1 MDFLWQ
7 CLRDSLL
14 AEDIFPGIE
23 DLPSC
28 EDKRLPFTSVYG
40 SICTSRYEAAAPI
53 VTAGKSMA
61 TGSMCGRPV
70 LRQSL
75 GKFANR
81 KHHPMTSLRLTRSHL
96 AVPAHR
102 VRMVE
107 RAASSDADAVLLD
120 LDDAG
125 PVEEKRATL
134 DAAIRAITNLD
145 WGSKVLAVRLNAV
158 DTPLIDDQL
167 DLLSGLKRLDSLL
180 LRKVEQV
187 NAVIMIGDRLSG
199 KKRRSAD
206 SRGA

>member
-1 MDFLWQ
+1 
-7 CLRDSLL
+7 
-14 AEDIFPGIE
+14 
-23 DLPSC
+23 
-28 EDKRLPFTSVYG
+28 
-40 SICTSRYEAAAPI
+40 
-53 VTAGKSMA
+53 
-61 TGSMCGRPV
+61 
-70 LRQSL
+70 
-75 GKFANR
+75 
-81 KHHPMTSLRLTRSHL
+81 
-96 AVPAHR
+96 
-102 VRMVE
+102 MVE

>member
-1 MDFLWQ
+1 
-7 CLRDSLL
+7 
-14 AEDIFPGIE
+14 
-23 DLPSC
+23 
-28 EDKRLPFTSVYG
+28 
-40 SICTSRYEAAAPI
+40 
-53 VTAGKSMA
+53 
-61 TGSMCGRPV
+61 
-70 LRQSL
+70 
-75 GKFANR
+75 
-81 KHHPMTSLRLTRSHL
+81 MTSLRLTRSHL